1 MPTSGSADR
10 CSTAQDLVDDAGFG
24 FTIVGAFDYLT
35 RTVASVADE
44 LRARVGDAPVY
55 VSIDIDVLDPA
66 HAPGT
71 GTPEAGGMTSR
82 ELLATLRGLAGI
94 NVVGADV
101 VEVAPAYDHA
111 EITAIAAANVVY
123 ELLGDVRAAMTT
135 LRALASKVRA
145 REIGAHELVARSF
158 RRIET
163 FDADLGAVV
172 ALRSEALAEARL
184 FDEQLAAG
192 GQGGPL
198 AGLPL
203 LVKDM
208 TDVAGLRTTFGSRVF
223 ATAPAATTDAVVVA
237 RLRAAG
243 AIVVG
248 KTNLPEFAA
257 EGFTSNDLFGT
268 TRNPWNPERTCGGSS
283 GGSAVALAA
292 GMAAIATATDGG
304 GSIRIP
310 AAYCGLVGLK
320 PTNGVIGR
328 DPIPDWIDL
337 STDGPFSTQA
347 DDLEVLLD
355 VLRGPTPGDPSTQEA
370 RPSERD
376 PSIGRV
382 FSIERFTDFG
392 PLPTEAAEPFAAASA
407 RFAEVFD
414 RVDRTGDA
422 GTAVRRSAYGRR
434 LVQHLRRRA
443 RPPVRPCV
451 VRRAPG
457 RAHALDPVLLRGWL
471 RLPDGGVSGR
481 APPSLRVRPGARRS
495 ARRRRGVG
503 VARHGDGRVPR
514 GGREEGTGADPY
526 VCAAQNITGHPA
538 LSVPAGF
545 YPSGVPFGLQVTAPR
560 FRDDLLLDVA
570 KRWEQAQPW
579 PLTAPGYEPFA

>member
-1 MPTSGSADR
+1 
-10 CSTAQDLVDDAGFG
+10 
-24 FTIVGAFDYLT
+24 
-35 RTVASVADE
+35 
-44 LRARVGDAPVY
+44 
-55 VSIDIDVLDPA
+55 
-66 HAPGT
+66 
-71 GTPEAGGMTSR
+71 
-82 ELLATLRGLAGI
+82 
-94 NVVGADV
+94 
-101 VEVAPAYDHA
+101 
-111 EITAIAAANVVY
+111 
-123 ELLGDVRAAMTT
+123 MTT
-135 LRALASKVRA
+135 LRALAAKVRS

-163 FDADLGAVV
+163 LDANLGGVV
-172 ALRSEALAEARL
+172 ALRSEALAEARML
-184 FDEQLAAG
+184 DEQLAAG
-192 GQGGPL
+192 PQAGPL

-208 TDVAGLRTTFGSRVF
+208 TDVAGMRTTFGSRIF
-223 ATAPAATTDAVVVA
+223 EAAPAATTDAVVVA

-257 EGFTSNDLFGT
+257 EGFTSNDVFGT
-268 TRNPWNPERTCGGSS
+268 TRNPWNSERTCGGSS

-337 STDGPFSTQA
+337 STDGPFSNSA

-355 VLRGPTPGDPSTQEA
+355 VLRGPTPGDPSTQQA
-370 RPSERD
+370 RPPDRD

-382 FSIERFTDFG
+382 FAIERFTDFG
-392 PLPTEAAEPFAAASA
+392 PLPTEAAAPFAAASA
-407 RFAEVFD
+407 RFAEVF
-414 RVDRTGDA
+414 
-422 GTAVRRSAYGRR
+422 
-434 LVQHLRRRA
+434 
-443 RPPVRPCV
+443 
-451 VRRAPG
+451 G
-457 RAHALDPVLLRGWL
+457 RAIEPLTPAHLFGDRRIDDDWFTLCGVEHAHMF
-471 RLPDGGVSGR
+471 GR
-481 APPSLRVRPGARRS
+481 AWFDEHADVLTPSVQYFFEGGFACPMEEYQA
-495 ARRRRGVG
+495 ARRRRFEYVRALDELLGDDGVL
-503 VARHGDGRVPR
+503 VSPVMATDACPA
-514 GGREEGTGADPY
+514 EGWQEDTGAEPY

-560 FRDDLLLDVA
+560 FRDDLLLDIA
-570 KRWEQAQPW
+570 RRWEQAQPW

>member
-1 MPTSGSADR
+1 
-10 CSTAQDLVDDAGFG
+10 
-24 FTIVGAFDYLT
+24 
-35 RTVASVADE
+35 
-44 LRARVGDAPVY
+44 
-55 VSIDIDVLDPA
+55 
-66 HAPGT
+66 
-71 GTPEAGGMTSR
+71 
-82 ELLATLRGLAGI
+82 
-94 NVVGADV
+94 
-101 VEVAPAYDHA
+101 
-111 EITAIAAANVVY
+111 
-123 ELLGDVRAAMTT
+123 MTT
-135 LRALASKVRA
+135 LRALAEKVRA

-163 FDADLGAVV
+163 LDTELGAVV

-208 TDVAGLRTTFGSRVF
+208 TDVAGLRTTFGSRAF

-414 RVDRTGDA
+414 RVIEPVTPEQLFG
-422 GTAVRRSAYGRR
+422 GRR
-434 LVQHLRRRA
+434 MDDDWFNICGVEHAHLF
-443 RPPVRPCV
+443 
-451 VRRAPG
+451 G
-457 RAHALDPVLLRGWL
+457 RAWFDEHLDELTPSIRYFFE
-471 RLPDGGVSGR
+471 GGF
-481 APPSLRVRPGARRS
+481 ACPMEEYQA
-495 ARRRRGVG
+495 ARRRRFEYVRALDDLLGDDGVLVSPVMATDACPAEG
-503 VARHGDGRVPR
+503 A
-514 GGREEGTGADPY
+514 EEGTGADPY

-560 FRDDLLLDVA
+560 FRDELLLDVA